1 MGPDDMNSIDCI
13 YRGNCLPLGGQSVW
27 AASPPTP
34 TPDNGDDDDG
44 DDNKIVLFAMAM
56 DSRSEIYDIT
66 NGQTG
71 VTLSIFL
78 SALHTLYHSHQ
89 HHSSPSANANGNAN
103 GNPKTFHHDN
113 DNDNDHS
120 SSFSAS
126 ALNSSYINHTRF
138 VVAFFQGE
146 QWGRSGSRSW
156 VSDIQEFRCMQEV
169 GREDSPFNDRMCTS
183 PVKVGVVLSEWSG
196 IDSWW

>member
-27 AASPPTP
+27 ATSPS
-34 TPDNGDDDDG
+34 DGEKEDDDAA
-44 DDNKIVLFAMAM
+44 DDKIVLFAMAM
-56 DSRSEIYDIT
+56 DSRSDIYDIT

-78 SALHTLYHSHQ
+78 SALNTLYTPHQ
-89 HHSSPSANANGNAN
+89 HTNHFQKDN
-103 GNPKTFHHDN
+103 DN
-113 DNDNDHS
+113 DNDNDHTS
-120 SSFSAS
+120 PSFSTTTPNT
-126 ALNSSYINHTRF
+126 LHTNHTRF

-156 VSDIQEFRCMQEV
+156 VSDIQEFRCRQEV
-169 GREDSPFNDRMCTS
+169 SKEDSPFNDKMCTS
-183 PVKVGVVLSEWSG
+183 PVKVGVASRVDGVDWTVDE
-196 IDSWW
+196 